1 MADRK
6 KTTKAPVR
14 AAAPTR
20 SSRGKSREGAFFP
33 VSPPRAGLPPDYAE
47 TLSEIKKRIQAER
60 LRVVVRPIVQEALAQ
75 NPPSVVRG
83 CI

>member
-20 SSRGKSREGAFFP
+20 GSRGKTREGAFFP
-33 VSPPRAGLPPDYAE
+33 VSPPRDGLPRDYAE
-47 TLSEIKKRIQAER
+47 TLSEIKKRIHAAACGFGYGR
-60 LRVVVRPIVQEALAQ
+60 AGVHV
-75 NPPSVVRG
+75 
-83 CI
+83 

>member
-20 SSRGKSREGAFFP
+20 GSRGKTREGACFP
-33 VSPPRAGLPPDYAE
+33 VSPPRAGLPREYAE
-47 TLSEIKKRIQAER
+47 TFKTTLPPVDSDMT
-60 LRVVVRPIVQEALAQ
+60 AQ
-75 NPPSVVRG
+75 VFMRETSVVRG